1 MIKDNFSKSIRRGSE
16 LYTFSNSK
24 QGKGKLKSFQDEREA
39 INFAHFLFAKSDS
52 QSLALLSQLST
63 FSATNASASL
73 KVFERQ
79 NAQIQ
84 ALANSLA
91 NGKLFCFVEV
101 STPSI
106 SSPVLEEVVYE
117 EAEEEKAPSDGKS
130 EEAQENESV
139 SSDSDTPVSA
149 KEHETGGDPVS
160 MVTGE
165 ELLSLEDFTNLEGLK
180 WVRHYRSSLCQQDQ
194 GMGLGW
200 RHSYCFDFLEIKDE
214 EENVE
219 SWRFVDDLGDTVEF
233 VPVGKGAISYQI
245 RAGASCLHHANGY
258 RIVTLS
264 DGTQYKFFLLS
275 DVWKLIQIRDIALKQ
290 IDLKYSSNGRLIELH
305 SNSVLALY
313 CQYDKEGQL
322 IGLRCP
328 NTEDL
333 IVEYTVEEGE
343 LTSAS
348 NQFGLVETYT
358 YRNDALLLTRKRPS
372 GFTHYFE
379 WQGDGENA
387 KCIRNYG
394 DNNTYDYRFFFG
406 DGESSYTDTLGNRW
420 LFNHDNNGKLLKKTS
435 PEGRIQEWQYDELG
449 RLAKEIQP
457 DGTFTEH
464 FYNKFGQ
471 LAVKR
476 RSSGAVTQYRYDESG
491 RPEAIV
497 TPDGQTSRRKFNSLG
512 QLVSSVNE
520 VQISS
525 QYHYDKKGRLI
536 ERTQSNGNRERWWWN
551 EQNQLQGLQTNGT
564 LIRYSHNQSNQINGM
579 AYPDGMFVTL
589 EQNDKGQL
597 IRQRTFHDFDKSVC
611 REHSYS
617 YDDAGRITSIQTPS
631 GLTGFEWGE
640 LSQPEGLNRS
650 DGSGLY
656 FQYDGERN
664 LKSIHR
670 SDNLDYRLE
679 LSPDGLLTQTQ
690 GFDGI
695 KQHYQ
700 YDVSGRISELQSG
713 NRAVKITYNAHGD
726 IASLKGKT
734 GHVFNECHF
743 QHSHGGKLL
752 HASNE
757 STRLAFEYNERG
769 LPTADWQSTAC
780 VRYQYNDKGLCEA
793 LELPSGEFLHF
804 GYDEFGRL
812 TTIARS
818 AQSRDKALSP
828 NIEIQYDQMGRL
840 ASLNYGDNLN
850 ETRAYDGIG
859 RLKSQ
864 EWGTRS
870 RQYRY
875 DVAHNLASYVDNE
888 LGHTHF
894 HYDKLTQLT
903 RVKTPDDVYKY
914 RFDSF
919 GNPVGDDIVVE
930 QDRILEFEGLR
941 YHYDDQGNQV
951 KVAGGDHLQRREF
964 NALNQLVTVNHNG
977 KLAHYE
983 YDALGRRSKKTTETG
998 VTQFIWQG
1006 SKLIGEVTQSSY
1018 RWYLYQ
1024 PNSHAP
1030 LMLVMDGLC
1039 YFYQNDHLGTPI
1051 RMVDLNGKVVWQA
1064 NYNPQG
1070 QASVEV
1076 EEVANPIRFQGQYFD
1091 QESGLHYNLARYY
1104 DPVTGRFIQPD
1115 PIGLLGGINHYQY
1128 APNPVM
1134 WIDPSGLCCEEPDA
1148 AVKAG
1153 ETDAQPEKRVVY
1165 AMGSGN
1171 FTSAAKV
1178 NAPTY
1183 PLHPQPIGSNV
1194 GGKYVEGTAE
1204 LLISGVYNTGV
1215 DIVAGLAG
1223 LAPLAIGDLNTSVNW
1238 IEGIQDTLSYTPKT
1252 DGAQMIGEHL
1262 SGYVQAY
1269 ESTMES
1275 AGDAVLD
1282 ATGSPLAAT
1291 LTHKSV
1297 EIVGTLAGGRTVMKA
1312 IKSKPN
1318 SEQVAQKLEQ
1328 EINIKT
1334 KHVDLPDDLI
1344 KDSQGI
1350 YGYMPTEKSQFH
1362 SSNWSVDW
1370 TDAKQVSSAR
1380 QVRLEYHV
1388 GLDQKQN
1395 FVRSLRS
1402 DGVNEGEIA
1411 RQLVEMRN
1419 QDRLSH
1425 YKTEE
1430 ALEMVYGRNLT
1441 KYGNKT
1447 GPTYESQLSKYGSPT
1462 KVIDAALRTN
1472 DTMDILTGISKVK

>member
-39 INFAHFLFAKSDS
+39 LNFAHFLFAKSDS

-63 FSATNASASL
+63 FSATNTSAPL

-101 STPSI
+101 SSPSL
-106 SSPVLEEVVYE
+106 SSPELEEVVYE
-117 EAEEEKAPSDGKS
+117 EAAKEEKAPSDGKS
-130 EEAQENESV
+130 EEAQENESA
-139 SSDSDTPVSA
+139 SSDSETPVSA

-180 WVRHYRSSLCQQDQ
+180 WVRHYRSSLCPQDQ

-200 RHSYCFDFLEIKDE
+200 RHSYCFDFLEIRDE

-219 SWRFVDDLGDTVEF
+219 SWRFVDDLGDTIEF
-233 VPVGKGAISYQI
+233 LPVGKGAISYQI

-264 DGTQYKFFLLS
+264 DGTQYKFFLLN
-275 DVWKLIQIRDIALKQ
+275 DVWKLIQIRDITLKQ

-328 NTEDL
+328 NTEVL
-333 IVEYTVEEGE
+333 VVEYTVEEGE

-348 NQFGLVETYT
+348 NQSGLVETYT
-358 YRNDALLLTRKRPS
+358 YRNDALLLTRKRSS

-379 WQGDGENA
+379 WQGDGKNA

-394 DNNTYDYRFFFG
+394 DNNTYDYRFVFG
-406 DGESSYTDTLGNRW
+406 DGESSYIDTLGNRW

-512 QLVSSVNE
+512 QLVSSADE
-520 VQISS
+520 SQTSS

-617 YDDAGRITSIQTPS
+617 YDNAGRITAIQTPS

-679 LSPDGLLTQTQ
+679 LSPDGLLTQAQ

-726 IASLKGKT
+726 IASLKAKA
-734 GHVFNECHF
+734 GHTFNECHF

-757 STRLAFEYNERG
+757 STSLAFEYNERG
-769 LPTADWQSTAC
+769 LLTAEWQSTAC
-780 VRYQYNDKGLCEA
+780 VRYQYNGKGLCEA

-812 TTIARS
+812 TTIARA
-818 AQSRDKALSP
+818 AQSRDVAFSS

-914 RFDSF
+914 QFDSF
-919 GNPVGDDIVVE
+919 GNPVGDDIAVE

-941 YHYDDQGNQV
+941 YHYDDQGNQI

-1030 LMLVMDGLC
+1030 LMLVMDEQC

-1064 NYNPQG
+1064 SYNPQG
-1070 QASVEV
+1070 QASIEV

-1104 DPVTGRFIQPD
+1104 DPLTGRFIQPD

-1153 ETDAQPEKRVVY
+1153 EADSQPEKRVVY

-1171 FTSAAKV
+1171 LLSTSKVNNPTYQLHTTNSHANTDAAIEAIHIALDGLGLIPAVGIFADGLNAGLYALQGDKLNAGLSLTSAIPIVGQGATAAKYANKAIDLADTASDTKGIV
-1178 NAPTY
+1178 STAKTTDVA
-1183 PLHPQPIGSNV
+1183 LNV
-1194 GGKYVEGTAE
+1194 TPKLDKLEKLTESVTNP
-1204 LLISGVYNTGV
+1204 NTPE
-1215 DIVAGLAG
+1215 GLAK
-1223 LAPLAIGDLNTSVNW
+1223 LRRTHEVN
-1238 IEGIQDTLSYTPKT
+1238 
-1252 DGAQMIGEHL
+1252 
-1262 SGYVQAY
+1262 
-1269 ESTMES
+1269 ESNLQVE
-1275 AGDAVLD
+1275 AVLEHNGKVFYD
-1282 ATGSPLAAT
+1282 TNQTARNVANATNVPLPIYSEKRA
-1291 LTHKSV
+1291 
-1297 EIVGTLAGGRTVMKA
+1297 LAG
-1312 IKSKPN
+1312 KPN
-1318 SEQVAQKLEQ
+1318 NTTSDAHAEIGALAQSYSEGNRGGEAVLTIHGKDACSFCQSDLKKMSKQLELQ
-1328 EINIKT
+1328 
-1334 KHVDLPDDLI
+1334 
-1344 KDSQGI
+1344 
-1350 YGYMPTEKSQFH
+1350 
-1362 SSNWSVDW
+1362 
-1370 TDAKQVSSAR
+1370 
-1380 QVRLEYHV
+1380 RLE
-1388 GLDQKQN
+1388 
-1395 FVRSLRS
+1395 VRQPSNTVVF
-1402 DGVNEGEIA
+1402 DGPE
-1411 RQLVEMRN
+1411 
-1419 QDRLSH
+1419 DF
-1425 YKTEE
+1425 K
-1430 ALEMVYGRNLT
+1430 
-1441 KYGNKT
+1441 
-1447 GPTYESQLSKYGSPT
+1447 PT
-1462 KVIDAALRTN
+1462 KKGGLRWPN
-1472 DTMDILTGISKVK
+1472 